1 MRQTYGDEDI
11 LLAAIQIL
19 TEKGLHDAA
28 LMLKE
33 LVEDPAF
40 AKDLRKSIVSEK

>member
-1 MRQTYGDEDI
+1 MRQTYGDEVI

-40 AKDLRKSIVSEK
+40 AKDLRKPIVSEK